1 MPLHREYLPATGTAQ
16 QSLVL
21 LHGWGCNR
29 EVWRPLL
36 TQLRS
41 WADIVLLDLP
51 GCAPG
56 AAVGGTPLRP
66 DLLASILKSG
76 PEQAVY
82 VGWSLGGQLAMALA
96 AQAPERVTALVTICS
111 NPLFI
116 AAEGWP
122 GMDAEVFGKFRA
134 DVLADPAAALRRFDT
149 LQVNGSVCARQLLRD
164 LQCHGRGTGSS
175 ELLAGLGWL
184 ETLDQREA
192 LSALTRPQLHLLAQ
206 DDALVPVRVARFIED
221 RIAGV
226 QHAVVKV
233 IPQMCHLAPL
243 DAPVALA
250 REIHSFLGRSGLLH
264 TSAAVAPQLEKSDV
278 AASFS
283 RAAPTYDTVARL
295 QREVGERLLSALDCM
310 QCVPTTILDL
320 GCGTGYFRGALHR
333 RYPQA
338 RYVGL
343 DIAAG
348 MVQLARGRCRDDSA
362 WLIADAEA
370 LPLAGESVDLVF
382 SSLAVQ
388 WCSRPEHLFAELAR
402 VLRPG
407 GMCVFTTLGPDTL
420 CELRDA
426 WAAVDTHQHVNAFV
440 PMSALS
446 DAAQR
451 VPEITLRLEN
461 QPVRLQYVRVRELLD
476 ELKALGAHNMN
487 RSRPV
492 GLTSKRALQGM
503 LEDYERRRSGGV
515 LPATYDVIYGV
526 VEKS

>member
-1 MPLHREYLPATGTAQ
+1 MPLRREFLPATGAAQ
-16 QSLVL
+16 QALVL
-21 LHGWGCNR
+21 LHGWGFNR

-36 TQLRS
+36 THLRS
-41 WADIVLLDLP
+41 WADIILLDLP

-56 AAVGGTPLRP
+56 DAAGGTTLLP

-82 VGWSLGGQLAMALA
+82 IGWSLGGQLAMALA
-96 AQAPERVTALVTICS
+96 AQAPDRVTALVTICS
-111 NPLFI
+111 NPLFV
-116 AAEGWP
+116 ATEGWA
-122 GMDAEVFGKFRA
+122 GMDADVFRNFRA
-134 DVLADPAAALRRFDT
+134 GVLANPAAALRRFDT
-149 LQVNGSVCARQLLRD
+149 LQVKGSARPRQLLRD
-164 LQCHGRGTGSS
+164 LQCHGRDPGTS

-192 LSALTRPQLHLLAQ
+192 MWALTVPQLHLLAQ
-206 DDALVPVRVARFIED
+206 DDALVPARVARLIEE
-221 RIAGV
+221 RMTGTP
-226 QHAVVKV
+226 QAVVKV
-233 IPQMCHLAPL
+233 MPQMCHLAPL
-243 DAPVALA
+243 DSPAELA
-250 REIHSFLGRSGLLH
+250 REIHGFLDRSGVLH
-264 TSAAVAPQLEKSDV
+264 TREAVEPQLEKADV

-295 QREVGERLLSALDCM
+295 QREVGERLLSMLGSV
-310 QCVPTTILDL
+310 QCVPTSILDL
-320 GCGTGYFRGALHR
+320 GCGTGYFRDALRR

-338 RYVGL
+338 RYLGL

-348 MVQLARGRCRDDSA
+348 MVQLARGRLRDDSA

-382 SSLAVQ
+382 SSLALQ
-388 WCSRPEHLFAELAR
+388 WCNRPAHLFAELAR

-426 WAAVDTHQHVNAFV
+426 WAAVDMHQHVNAFV
-440 PMSALS
+440 PISALS

-451 VPEITLRLEN
+451 VSGITLRLESR
-461 QPVRLQYVRVRELLD
+461 PVRFQYVRVRELLD

-492 GLTSKRALQGM
+492 GLTSKRVWQGM
-503 LEDYERRRSGGV
+503 LENYERRRSGGV